1 MTCET
6 FWTAARTSSSLLK
19 SMIRVSTSPPTNRK
33 KSSGN
38 WRPNAIT
45 FIPSRLRDRTALRPI
60 KLFAPK
66 TPTASFGNIGYTF
79 ELAGRTK
86 QLSQHC
92 SEVGAFASVAQLIS
106 VAVRGNG
113 QPPPLA
119 YRIGGNPRRSSPAR
133 ACCCECEDPPLNT
146 GCPQHWRSARGRLQR
161 NSEERGRALIEPV
174 GPQRRLA
181 KCEYEMKLAE
191 TGRQANIAAA
201 FASNAYEQ
209 MDSLFLKI
217 SWGGAADL
225 HTFGDI
231 LSRAYSYNAHLR
243 QSGLA
248 KGSVIAIVLKH
259 SAELYTAFL
268 GAMMAGL
275 VPTILPFPTP
285 KQDPEKHWTSHR
297 DLFDLSGIA
306 AVFTYP
312 ENIPGIERYLSAQV
326 GYLATP
332 QDVDLTNM
340 DARIEDGELAVLQ
353 HSSGTTSLKKG
364 VMLTHTAILNQVRSY
379 SAVLG
384 FDSRSRIVSWLPLY
398 HDMGFIA
405 CFLMPMVI
413 GSPVSHLDAFAWSA
427 KPTLLLDE
435 IEAFRG
441 EYVWI
446 PNFAYNHIA
455 NNVRPN
461 RQWDLRSLK
470 SLINCSEPCK
480 PSTFETFR
488 AISGIRNLSANA
500 LQVCYAM
507 AENVFAVSQTDP
519 HSTPRVICVSNHS
532 FRERDRIEI
541 VDDTHAD
548 RVEIL
553 SCGKVIDGTVARII
567 DQNGC
572 P

>member
-1 MTCET
+1 
-6 FWTAARTSSSLLK
+6 
-19 SMIRVSTSPPTNRK
+19 
-33 KSSGN
+33 
-38 WRPNAIT
+38 
-45 FIPSRLRDRTALRPI
+45 
-60 KLFAPK
+60 
-66 TPTASFGNIGYTF
+66 
-79 ELAGRTK
+79 
-86 QLSQHC
+86 
-92 SEVGAFASVAQLIS
+92 
-106 VAVRGNG
+106 
-113 QPPPLA
+113 
-119 YRIGGNPRRSSPAR
+119 
-133 ACCCECEDPPLNT
+133 
-146 GCPQHWRSARGRLQR
+146 
-161 NSEERGRALIEPV
+161 
-174 GPQRRLA
+174 
-181 KCEYEMKLAE
+181 MKLAE
-191 TGRQANIAAA
+191 NGRQANIAAA
-201 FASNAYEQ
+201 FASNAHEQ

-455 NNVRPN
+455 NNVRAN

-488 AISGIRNLSANA
+488 AISGIRNLSTNA

-532 FRERDRIEI
+532 FREGDRIEI

-572 P
+572 PYLEEGRVGEIAITGSSLYTGYYKRPEITDERLIDGWHRTGDVGFLHDGELFVTGRVDDLLIVRGKNIYAHEVEDVINALGVVDPGRAVAFTTYSPDKGEAELVVLAESVNQEAELAVGKIVRGAVESSFGIPLAHFRLFPPRTLRKTTSGKLSRKDNLELYQGLQ

>member
-1 MTCET
+1 
-6 FWTAARTSSSLLK
+6 
-19 SMIRVSTSPPTNRK
+19 
-33 KSSGN
+33 
-38 WRPNAIT
+38 
-45 FIPSRLRDRTALRPI
+45 
-60 KLFAPK
+60 
-66 TPTASFGNIGYTF
+66 
-79 ELAGRTK
+79 
-86 QLSQHC
+86 
-92 SEVGAFASVAQLIS
+92 
-106 VAVRGNG
+106 
-113 QPPPLA
+113 
-119 YRIGGNPRRSSPAR
+119 
-133 ACCCECEDPPLNT
+133 
-146 GCPQHWRSARGRLQR
+146 
-161 NSEERGRALIEPV
+161 
-174 GPQRRLA
+174 
-181 KCEYEMKLAE
+181 MKLAE
-191 TGRQANIAAA
+191 NGRQANIAAA
-201 FASNAYEQ
+201 FASNAHEQ

-488 AISGIRNLSANA
+488 AISGIRNLSTNA

-532 FRERDRIEI
+532 FREGDRIEI

-572 P
+572 PYLEEGRVGEIAITGSSLYTGYYKRPEITDERLIDGWHRTGDVGFLHDGELFVTGRVDDLLIVRGKNIYAHEVEDVINALGVVDPGRAVAFTTYSPDKGEAELVVLAESVNQEAELAVGKIVRGAVESSFGIPLAHFRLFPPRTLRKTTSGKLSRKDNLELYQGLQ

>member
-1 MTCET
+1 
-6 FWTAARTSSSLLK
+6 
-19 SMIRVSTSPPTNRK
+19 
-33 KSSGN
+33 
-38 WRPNAIT
+38 
-45 FIPSRLRDRTALRPI
+45 
-60 KLFAPK
+60 
-66 TPTASFGNIGYTF
+66 
-79 ELAGRTK
+79 
-86 QLSQHC
+86 
-92 SEVGAFASVAQLIS
+92 
-106 VAVRGNG
+106 
-113 QPPPLA
+113 
-119 YRIGGNPRRSSPAR
+119 
-133 ACCCECEDPPLNT
+133 
-146 GCPQHWRSARGRLQR
+146 
-161 NSEERGRALIEPV
+161 
-174 GPQRRLA
+174 
-181 KCEYEMKLAE
+181 MKLAE
-191 TGRQANIAAA
+191 NGRQANIAAA
-201 FASNAYEQ
+201 FASNAHEQ

-532 FRERDRIEI
+532 FREGDRIEI

-572 P
+572 PYLEEGRVGEIAITGSSLYTGYYKRPEITDERLIDGWHRTGDVGFLHDGELFVTGRVDDLLIVRGKNIYAHEVENVINALGVVDPGRAVAFTTYSPDKGEAELVVLAESVNQEAELAVRKIVRGAVESSFGIPLAHFRLFPPRTLRKTTSGKLSRKDNLELYQGLQ